1 MKKII
6 LLCFISFQSLAGDLI
21 FKNSFE
27 NEALISGTASG
38 IASSGLTLNL
48 NVGSS
53 NEILPVNNNGT
64 FIFFMEVDMG
74 ASYEVSILSLPF
86 SQSCTI
92 NNATGTV
99 SSNLVNNIIVT
110 CGDANNN
117 WDEMNWDS
125 GVWN

>member
-1 MKKII
+1 MKKFL
-6 LLCFISFQSLAGDLI
+6 LLCLISLQAYAGDLI

-38 IASSGLTLNL
+38 IASTGLSLNL

-53 NEILPVNNNGT
+53 NEILTVNDNGA
-64 FIFFMEVDMG
+64 FIFFMEVNMG
-74 ASYEVSILSLPF
+74 ASYEVSILSLPS
-86 SQSCTI
+86 SQSCTL

-99 SSNLVNNIIVT
+99 SSSLVSNVFVT
-110 CGDANNN
+110 CGATNNN
-117 WDEMNWDS
+117 WDQMNWNS